1 MRRQSLG
8 SGNLTVNH
16 WQNGVGVGGDGA
28 KPIYLILTFSFLHLH
43 LSAAVVLAPEC
54 KGPEDILVNA
64 CWVGGT
70 GGT

>member
-43 LSAAVVLAPEC
+43 LSAAVVLAPE
-54 KGPEDILVNA
+54 
-64 CWVGGT
+64 
-70 GGT
+70 